1 MLEVKLA
8 KEIRRAKTRE
18 IVRKD
23 TLCYDYYNIGILFV
37 LRELVLIGRKIIV
50 DYSVANNES
59 RVFGAVFL
67 VASFQNYSEL
77 NRGKPFLTDQIIIL
91 DGIEIGLTRW

>member
-8 KEIRRAKTRE
+8 KEMGRAKTRG

-50 DYSVANNES
+50 DYIA
-59 RVFGAVFL
+59 
-67 VASFQNYSEL
+67 
-77 NRGKPFLTDQIIIL
+77 
-91 DGIEIGLTRW
+91 